1 MNHQISIKLPNN
13 QFKIKTASINHKT
26 IQFIKR
32 VNIIVTN
39 AEAFSFYIY
48 MMLALAPS

>member
-1 MNHQISIKLPNN
+1 MNHQNSIKLPNN
-13 QFKIKTASINHKT
+13 QFKIKT